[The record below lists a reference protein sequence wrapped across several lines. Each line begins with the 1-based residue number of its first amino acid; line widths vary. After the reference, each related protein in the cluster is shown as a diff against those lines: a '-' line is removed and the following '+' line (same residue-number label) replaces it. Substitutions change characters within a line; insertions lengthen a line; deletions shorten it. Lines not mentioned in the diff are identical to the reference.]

1 MLDEGEWEATRESAM
16 TALLPFHREML
27 QQLLDEDGLC
37 VMSAGLGWEKV
48 RRFKTLPGSCKP
60 FRDGSL

>member
-1 MLDEGEWEATRESAM
+1 MLDEGEWEAILGSAM
-16 TALLPFHREML
+16 TLLPFHREMV

-48 RRFKTLPGSCKP
+48 RRFQAEHGSCKP
-60 FRDGSL
+60 FKDKSL